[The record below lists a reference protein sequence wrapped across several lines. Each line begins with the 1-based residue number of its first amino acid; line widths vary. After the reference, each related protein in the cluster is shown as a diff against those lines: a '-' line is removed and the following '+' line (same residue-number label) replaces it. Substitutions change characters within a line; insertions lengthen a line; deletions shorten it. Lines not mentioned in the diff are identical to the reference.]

1 MKVTLLTSPI
11 NPEEE
16 LMKDIVS
23 AINIAISENV
33 SGDYQLLGLNPY
45 HSNSY
50 FQLIWDHIHTNLS
63 SIPYIIGG
71 YTKRGFWN
79 MYTIFDPST
88 GYLYSFMREKRF
100 HQIAKRQKPTMHY
113 VQAMATTC
121 NDDLEPTQLTLFP
134 MEPDKAEAKSIVDS
148 ICNSLGISSNN
159 VKAHKVILF
168 STSHS
173 MLTYVRCCT
182 VDRMLEVHE
191 SINLTPYIN
200 VLENIVVEAV
210 DDPISKS
217 NNPTQGLKFTAKA
230 KKKKELNDNL
240 SFASSDIKEEKNK

>member
-33 SGDYQLLGLNPY
+33 SDDYQLLGLNP
-45 HSNSY
+45 HNSNSF
-50 FQLIWDHIHTNLS
+50 FQLIWDHINTNLS
-63 SIPYIIGG
+63 GIPYVIGG

-79 MYTIFDPST
+79 MYTIFDPNT

-100 HQIAKRQKPTMHY
+100 FQIAKKQKSTMHY

-121 NDDLEPTQLTLFP
+121 NDNLEPTQLTLFP
-134 MEPDKAEAKSIVDS
+134 MEPDKAEAKSIVDF
-148 ICNSLGISSNN
+148 ICNSLGISSGD
-159 VKAHKVILF
+159 VKTHKIILF
-168 STSHS
+168 CTSHS
-173 MLTYVRCCT
+173 MLTNVRCCT
-182 VDRMLEVHE
+182 VDRMLEIHE
-191 SINLTPYIN
+191 SVDLTPHIN
-200 VLENIVVEAV
+200 VLENIVVETV

-217 NNPTQGLKFTAKA
+217 NNPTQGLKFTTKA

-240 SFASSDIKEEKNK
+240 ALATNDIKEEKTK